1 MSNHLTGEVHLHKGP
16 PFVHVKQ
23 NSTPGSRAESSCES
37 GDESGDSPPR
47 LSRDPTHLNLRALDG
62 TPLRRRRKPEAEAAA
77 PQAKSGTADAAP
89 WVLVDASAVA
99 ADRALPHI
107 LSSYRPEGCTSV
119 LRALFTLHNQSL
131 NIYTHLL
138 GLPYV
143 ASFVIAPP
151 PSSAAAG
158 PFVAALRA
166 HAAVALL
173 VGVAS
178 DLTLVSSCG
187 RQLLLAI
194 DQGPLLARRLLIALA
209 AAALAG
215 FWSFVSGVLQLAP
228 EAGPSRNFFQA
239 AWNFPIGALNSR
251 PKAVVAGV
259 MGLPLV
265 IGLAGLAAASPTPTA
280 PALAVWAALFAVTV
294 AIWVLQIP
302 ERWFAPGTLDLVAN
316 SHNWMHVLVIV
327 VFAKLQRI
335 YTDRLSGD
343 EHP

>member
-23 NSTPGSRAESSCES
+23 NSTPGSRAESSCEFD
-37 GDESGDSPPR
+37 DESGDSPPR

-89 WVLVDASAVA
+89 WVLVEASAVA

-173 VGVAS
+173 VGAASVAYHAGEAAP
-178 DLTLVSSCG
+178 LRA
-187 RQLLLAI
+187 RQLLLDAE
-194 DQGPLLARRLLIALA
+194 DGGTGPLCSDGRGARETTRLPLETSAVFRCNDSPRIRAIP
-209 AAALAG
+209 G
-215 FWSFVSGVLQLAP
+215 CT
-228 EAGPSRNFFQA
+228 
-239 AWNFPIGALNSR
+239 GALFR
-251 PKAVVAGV
+251 
-259 MGLPLV
+259 
-265 IGLAGLAAASPTPTA
+265 T
-280 PALAVWAALFAVTV
+280 
-294 AIWVLQIP
+294 
-302 ERWFAPGTLDLVAN
+302 
-316 SHNWMHVLVIV
+316 
-327 VFAKLQRI
+327 
-335 YTDRLSGD
+335 
-343 EHP
+343 

>member
-1 MSNHLTGEVHLHKGP
+1 MSNLLTGEVHLHKGP

-23 NSTPGSRAESSCES
+23 TPGSRAESSCES

-77 PQAKSGTADAAP
+77 PQAESGAADAAP

-99 ADRALPHI
+99 ADRALPYI

-158 PFVAALRA
+158 PFVAALRT

-173 VGVAS
+173 VGAASVAYHA
-178 DLTLVSSCG
+178 G
-187 RQLLLAI
+187 EAAPRRQLLLAI
-194 DQGPLLARRLLIALA
+194 DQGCAFLSCAAHAALIAFFELHAAGRPLLARRLLVALA

-215 FWSFVSGVLQLAP
+215 FWSFVS
-228 EAGPSRNFFQA
+228 
-239 AWNFPIGALNSR
+239 GALNSR

-265 IGLAGLAAASPTPTA
+265 IGLVGLAAASPTPTA
-280 PALAVWAALFAVTV
+280 PALAAWAALFAVTV

-327 VFAKLQRI
+327 VFAELQRI

>member
-1 MSNHLTGEVHLHKGP
+1 MSNLLTGEVHLHKGP

-23 NSTPGSRAESSCES
+23 TPGSRAESSCES

-77 PQAKSGTADAAP
+77 PQAESGAADAAP

-99 ADRALPHI
+99 ADRALPYI

-158 PFVAALRA
+158 PFVAALRT

-173 VGVAS
+173 VGAASVAYHA
-178 DLTLVSSCG
+178 G
-187 RQLLLAI
+187 EAAPRRQLLLDAE
-194 DQGPLLARRLLIALA
+194 DGGLDLCVPTGGALERRLNFRSRLPLYSAVMTA
-209 AAALAG
+209 RVFAQYPG
-215 FWSFVSGVLQLAP
+215 CTGVLF
-228 EAGPSRNFFQA
+228 R
-239 AWNFPIGALNSR
+239 
-251 PKAVVAGV
+251 
-259 MGLPLV
+259 
-265 IGLAGLAAASPTPTA
+265 T
-280 PALAVWAALFAVTV
+280 
-294 AIWVLQIP
+294 
-302 ERWFAPGTLDLVAN
+302 
-316 SHNWMHVLVIV
+316 
-327 VFAKLQRI
+327 
-335 YTDRLSGD
+335 
-343 EHP
+343 